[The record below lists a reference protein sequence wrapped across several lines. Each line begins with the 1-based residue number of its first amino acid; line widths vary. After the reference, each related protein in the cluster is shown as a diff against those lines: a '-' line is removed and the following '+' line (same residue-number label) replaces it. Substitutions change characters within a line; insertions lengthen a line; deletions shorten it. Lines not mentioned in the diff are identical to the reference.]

1 MSKMNWC
8 FSHILFVLVGFLL
21 LSGCVNRSQNGSE
34 DSDSGIERIVAL
46 KGAYSETVYA
56 LGFGDKLVA
65 TDVTSTYP
73 EAVEG
78 LPKLGHIRSITA
90 EGILSQNPDLIIA
103 DPSEMAPA
111 VLDQLWASKVRL
123 LLIEQELSLEGT
135 RALVRQIGSTLE
147 ADNQVVNDLVS
158 SIGVSESVVGL
169 DPSPRVLFIYARGA
183 GSMTVAGANTPM
195 HSMIELAGG
204 TNATSNVENYKPLTT
219 ESLVAADPE
228 IILLFSSSW
237 NSLQGVE
244 GIMAIPGMS
253 STTAGRNKAVITM
266 DGYYLSGFGP
276 RVGSAIE
283 ELNTAFRKSMI
294 SHE

>member
-1 MSKMNWC
+1 MNRV
-8 FSHILFVLVGFLL
+8 HIQVLFGIIGLL
-21 LSGCVNRSQNGSE
+21 LITGCKGGSQIESEPSENGV
-34 DSDSGIERIVAL
+34 ERIVAL
-46 KGAYSETVYA
+46 KGAYSETVFA

-73 EAVEG
+73 EAADN

-90 EGILSQNPDLIIA
+90 EGILSLNPDLIIA

-111 VLDQLWASKVRL
+111 VIDQLRASGVRL
-123 LLIEQELSLEGT
+123 LLIEQELSLDGT
-135 RALVRQIGSTLE
+135 KALVQQIGSTLE
-147 ADNQVVNDLVS
+147 ADEEVVNDLVS
-158 SIGVSESVVGL
+158 SIGVSESVAEL

-183 GSMTVAGANTPM
+183 GSMTVAGGNTPM

-228 IILLFSSSW
+228 VILLFNSGW

-253 STTAGRNKAVITM
+253 STTAGRNRAVITM

-276 RVGSAIE
+276 RVGHAIE
-283 ELNTAFRKSMI
+283 ELNAALHNSMI
-294 SHE
+294 SKE